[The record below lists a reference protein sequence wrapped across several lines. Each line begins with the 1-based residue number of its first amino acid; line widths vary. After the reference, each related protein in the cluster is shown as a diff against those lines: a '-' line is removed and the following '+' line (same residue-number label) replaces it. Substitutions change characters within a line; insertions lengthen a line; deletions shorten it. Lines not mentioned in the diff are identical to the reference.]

1 MYNIKDNEG
10 YIEVKIEGKIT
21 TNEMESMKQEGI
33 NKINSLTKL
42 TNCLVDATKL
52 EGVDGKIEDDEI
64 DRLKEL
70 FISSKVNKG
79 ALVVDGLI
87 SKMKAQIYLRKIKEK
102 EIKVFTDF
110 EEDIAFCK
118 S

>member
-1 MYNIKDNEG
+1 MYYIKDNEG
-10 YIEVKIEGKIT
+10 YIEVKIEGEIT
-21 TNEMESMKQEGI
+21 TNEMESMKKEGI
-33 NKINSLTKL
+33 SKINSLTKL
-42 TNCLVDATKL
+42 TNCLIDATTL
-52 EGVDGKIEDDEI
+52 EGVEGKMEDDEI

-87 SKMKAQIYLRKIKEK
+87 SKMKAQVYLRKIKEK

-110 EEDIAFCK
+110 KEAVAFCK